1 MTLTQ
6 QADLVAGLR
15 DLVADEGRVSA
26 SPSVLQ
32 NHAEDVSY
40 HPPSLPDVVVFP
52 VSTDEVSAVLRFANE
67 HRVPV
72 VPFGAGS
79 SVEGHVIPIRGGISL
94 DLTRMDRVLAVYTED
109 FTAVVQPGVM
119 RTALNRRVNGE
130 GLFFSVDP
138 GADAS
143 LGGMAATNASGT
155 TAIRYGV
162 MRDQVLGL
170 EVVLAS
176 GEVVRTGSRAFKSA
190 AGYALQHLF
199 IGSEGTLGVITEL
212 TVRLHGIP
220 EHTVAVRAA
229 FPSVEAACR
238 TAATLVGAGIPVSRV
253 ELLDA
258 PTVRAVNLYE
268 QTSYVEAP
276 TLFLEFA
283 GTVASVDAEIA
294 FARDVAAAEGC
305 LALEQEVE
313 AEARN
318 RLWRARHSV
327 GFAVMATAPGKR
339 LMTTDVCVPIS
350 QMPEAIHRMRVV
362 LDEHGLASSIN
373 GHVGDGNYH
382 VAFMVD
388 AAAPEEVAAA
398 TRLNE
403 LIVDDALARGGT
415 CTGEHGVGLGKMGYL
430 EREHG
435 DALPLMRAV
444 KQALDPNGILNPG
457 KVLADRSA

>member
-143 LGGMAATNASGT
+143 LG
-155 TAIRYGV
+155 
-162 MRDQVLGL
+162 
-170 EVVLAS
+170 
-176 GEVVRTGSRAFKSA
+176 
-190 AGYALQHLF
+190 
-199 IGSEGTLGVITEL
+199 
-212 TVRLHGIP
+212 
-220 EHTVAVRAA
+220 
-229 FPSVEAACR
+229 
-238 TAATLVGAGIPVSRV
+238 
-253 ELLDA
+253 
-258 PTVRAVNLYE
+258 
-268 QTSYVEAP
+268 
-276 TLFLEFA
+276 
-283 GTVASVDAEIA
+283 
-294 FARDVAAAEGC
+294 
-305 LALEQEVE
+305 
-313 AEARN
+313 
-318 RLWRARHSV
+318 
-327 GFAVMATAPGKR
+327 
-339 LMTTDVCVPIS
+339 
-350 QMPEAIHRMRVV
+350 
-362 LDEHGLASSIN
+362 
-373 GHVGDGNYH
+373 
-382 VAFMVD
+382 
-388 AAAPEEVAAA
+388 
-398 TRLNE
+398 
-403 LIVDDALARGGT
+403 
-415 CTGEHGVGLGKMGYL
+415 
-430 EREHG
+430 
-435 DALPLMRAV
+435 
-444 KQALDPNGILNPG
+444 
-457 KVLADRSA
+457 

>member
-1 MTLTQ
+1 MTVAANAGLVS
-6 QADLVAGLR
+6 ALRGLVAE
-15 DLVADEGRVSA
+15 EGRVSTSA
-26 SPSVLQ
+26 SVL
-32 NHAEDVSY
+32 HSHGEDVSY
-40 HPPSLPDVVVFP
+40 HPRTLPDVVVFP
-52 VSTDEVSAVLRFANE
+52 VSTAEVSAVLRFANE
-67 HRVPV
+67 RRIPV

-79 SVEGHVIPIRGGISL
+79 SVEGHVLPVRGGISL
-94 DLTRMDRVLAVYTED
+94 DLMRMDRITAVYPED
-109 FTAVVQPGVM
+109 FTAVVQPGVL
-119 RTALNRRVNGE
+119 RSALNGRVNGE

-162 MRDQVLGL
+162 MRDQILGL
-170 EVVLAS
+170 EVVLA
-176 GEVVRTGSRAFKSA
+176 GGDVVRTGGRAFKTS
-190 AGYALQHLF
+190 AGYGLTHLF
-199 IGSEGTLGVITEL
+199 AGSEGTLGVITEL

-220 EHTVAVRAA
+220 ECTVAARAA

-258 PTVRAVNLYE
+258 PTMRAVNRYE
-268 QTSYVEAP
+268 EASYPEAP

-283 GTVASVDAEIA
+283 GTETSVAGELA
-294 FARDVAAAEGC
+294 FAREAAAAEGC
-305 LALEQEVE
+305 PALEQEIEV
-313 AEARN
+313 EARN
-318 RLWRARHSV
+318 RLWRARHNL

-350 QMPEAIHRMRVV
+350 QMPEAVHRIRVV
-362 LDEHGLASSIN
+362 LDEQGLASSIN

-382 VAFMVD
+382 VAFMID
-388 AAAPEEVAAA
+388 PDAPEEVAAA
-398 TRLNE
+398 VRLNE
-403 LIVDDALARGGT
+403 LIVEDALARGGT
-415 CTGEHGVGLGKMGYL
+415 CTGEHGIGLGKIGYL

-444 KQALDPNGILNPG
+444 KSVLDPNGILNPG
-457 KVLADRSA
+457 KVLAG

>member
-1 MTLTQ
+1 MTLAAN
-6 QADLVAGLR
+6 ADLVAGLR
-15 DLVADEGRVSA
+15 ELIGEEARVSV
-26 SPSVLQ
+26 SPSVLRL
-32 NHAEDVSY
+32 HGEDVSY

-52 VSTDEVSAVLRFANE
+52 LSTEEVSAVLRYANR

-94 DLTRMDRVLAVYTED
+94 DLTRMDSIMGVYPQD
-109 FTAVVQPGVM
+109 FTAVVQPGVL
-119 RTALNRRVNGE
+119 RSALNRRVNGE

-155 TAIRYGV
+155 TAIRHGV

-170 EVVLAS
+170 EVVLA
-176 GEVVRTGSRAFKSA
+176 GGDVVRTGGRAFKSS
-190 AGYALQHLF
+190 AGYGLTHLF
-199 IGSEGTLGVITEL
+199 VGSEGTLGVITEL
-212 TVRLHGIP
+212 TLRLHGIP
-220 EHTVAVRAA
+220 EWTVAARAA
-229 FPSVEAACR
+229 FPTVEAACR

-258 PTVRAVNLYE
+258 PTMRAVNRHE
-268 QTSYVEAP
+268 ETSYAEAP

-283 GTVASVDAEIA
+283 GTEASVAAELD
-294 FARDVAAAEGC
+294 FAREVAGAEGC
-305 LALEQEVE
+305 DALEQEVE
-313 AEARN
+313 AEAQN
-318 RLWRARHSV
+318 RLWRARHNLA
-327 GFAVMATAPGKR
+327 FAVMATAPGKR

-350 QMPEAIHRMRVV
+350 EMPDAIHRIRVV
-362 LDEHGLASSIN
+362 LDEQGLPSSIN

-388 AAAPEEVAAA
+388 PDAPEEVAAA
-398 TRLNE
+398 RRLNE
-403 LIVDDALARGGT
+403 LIVEDALARGGT
-415 CTGEHGVGLGKMGYL
+415 CSGEHGIGLGKMGYL

-444 KQALDPNGILNPG
+444 KEALDPNGILNPG
-457 KVLADRSA
+457 KVIPDAAS